1 MKPTQYL
8 LLLFVGTLFFSHCT
22 SPESEGVSSEIVKNP
37 KSASADEDQP
47 APIMNFD
54 SLVKQFGTIT
64 QGETIERVFTFT
76 NEGEADL
83 IITSARG
90 SCGCTVPTWPREP
103 IAPGESGEIEV
114 VFNSE
119 GKKGTQHKNIYII
132 ANTTPAKNTITIRG
146 KVLTPANEE

>member
-1 MKPTQYL
+1 MKSIQYFI
-8 LLLFVGTLFFSHCT
+8 LLFVGTLFISQCT
-22 SPESEGVSSEIVKNP
+22 PSESGGVSSEIVNNP
-37 KSASADEDQP
+37 KSAATAEEQP
-47 APIMNFD
+47 APVMQFD

-76 NEGEADL
+76 NEGDADL
-83 IITSARG
+83 IMTSARG